1 LRPSITIAGRSTAD
15 VLAALASEDID
26 VARQALADIY
36 ETYFDTLWHFAYRWM
51 RSRDRAKELVH
62 DVFLRLWM
70 GRTTLKLRGEVIVYL
85 RGAVRNHVYLDARH
99 SGVITRM
106 ETAFAGETTELPAM
120 GKVVH
125 PDTSLDQAEIDR
137 VVAKA
142 LAAIAPRDRDVVTM
156 RWIDRMTLDEIASI
170 LGVSKSRV
178 RTILARATAR
188 LMPALDGLRTK

>member
-1 LRPSITIAGRSTAD
+1 
-15 VLAALASEDID
+15 
-26 VARQALADIY
+26 
-36 ETYFDTLWHFAYRWM
+36 
-51 RSRDRAKELVH
+51 
-62 DVFLRLWM
+62 M

-99 SGVITRM
+99 SGVIARM
-106 ETAFAGETTELPAM
+106 ETAFAGETAELPAM